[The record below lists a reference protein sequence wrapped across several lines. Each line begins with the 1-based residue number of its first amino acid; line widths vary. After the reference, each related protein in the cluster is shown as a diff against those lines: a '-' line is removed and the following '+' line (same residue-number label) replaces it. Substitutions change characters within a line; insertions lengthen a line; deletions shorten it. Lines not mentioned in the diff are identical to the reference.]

1 MYMYDMY
8 VSPSLRHR
16 SSYHVSLY
24 KYGGKSGSPSG
35 ALTLKGLEGCVA
47 VGRGL
52 SAV

>member
-1 MYMYDMY
+1 MYDMY

-24 KYGGKSGSPSG
+24 KYGGEKSGGPSG